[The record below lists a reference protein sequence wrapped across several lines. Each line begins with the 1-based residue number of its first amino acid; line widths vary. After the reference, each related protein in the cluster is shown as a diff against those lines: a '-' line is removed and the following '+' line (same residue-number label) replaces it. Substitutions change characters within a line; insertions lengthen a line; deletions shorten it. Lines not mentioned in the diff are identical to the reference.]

1 MASLE
6 RRVAVLEKAATP
18 ASAPKIVAH
27 FTRAGHGPVAMRHT
41 SSSLSIE
48 RQGNESE
55 AQFLARALLVIEA
68 MESDHGNQS

>member
-1 MASLE
+1 MEKLE
-6 RRVAVLEKAATP
+6 RRVAVLEKVATP
-18 ASAPKIVAH
+18 VNAPRVVVH
-27 FTRAGHGPVAMRHT
+27 FIRPGHGTVAMRHMP
-41 SSSLSIE
+41 SGLSIE

>member
-6 RRVAVLEKAATP
+6 RRVAVLEKVATP
-18 ASAPKIVAH
+18 VNAPRVVVH
-27 FTRAGHGPVAMRHT
+27 FIRPGHGTVAMRHMP
-41 SSSLSIE
+41 SGLSIE

>member
-6 RRVAVLEKAATP
+6 RRVAVLEKVATP
-18 ASAPKIVAH
+18 VNAPRVLVH
-27 FTRAGHGPVAMRHT
+27 FIRPGHGTVAMRHMPAG
-41 SSSLSIE
+41 LSIE

-68 MESDHGNQS
+68 METEHGNQS

>member
-6 RRVAVLEKAATP
+6 RRVTVLEKAATP
-18 ASAPKIVAH
+18 ASVPKFVVH
-27 FTRAGHGPVAMRHT
+27 FIRPGHGTVAIRHT
-41 SSSLSIE
+41 LSGLSIE

-68 MESDHGNQS
+68 MEADHGNQS